1 MLTVIGFQVHDT
13 IVIFDR
19 IRENLRKPKPGD
31 TFGNVCDRS
40 VAESIARSI
49 NTSATVVVT
58 LLLLIAFG
66 TPTIELKFFCVAMAT
81 GIIVGTYGSIFLATP
96 VLWQI
101 NEWVMKRGGEQAGF
115 MAEAIREQKI
125 RAAQAASGGIRATDL
140 TQPSPATAG
149 YGTVKR
155 RSGVQKPGHQE
166 LDD

>member
-1 MLTVIGFQVHDT
+1 
-13 IVIFDR
+13 
-19 IRENLRKPKPGD
+19 
-31 TFGNVCDRS
+31 
-40 VAESIARSI
+40 
-49 NTSATVVVT
+49 
-58 LLLLIAFG
+58 
-66 TPTIELKFFCVAMAT
+66 
-81 GIIVGTYGSIFLATP
+81 
-96 VLWQI
+96 
-101 NEWVMKRGGEQAGF
+101 MKRGGEQAGF